1 MRLTTPAWN
10 SFTPNLNF
18 TRLAIVLSAPVLLF
32 NFAPSAVADTVT
44 TYDII
49 FTTIE
54 GPGPTAGSFTYD
66 STTPRF
72 SDFTVV
78 YNGVIFDFTADANHP
93 NNHAPSGICSPA
105 DPNTGWLI
113 ISHSCDISSS
123 VDYWGVS
130 PCCGIDSVF
139 SFLDSNNAE
148 GAAID
153 AEVIP
158 PQPTETSE
166 NATSQGSWALS
177 PRSSPT
183 SVPEPGTRV
192 LLAAALAG
200 AIFARKRIVPGVRP
214 ANRMVT
220 DYTLK
225 CYIPAAGGTSGDMR
239 RSM

>member
-1 MRLTTPAWN
+1 MRLITPARN
-10 SFTPNLNF
+10 SFTPNLNL
-18 TRLAIVLSAPVLLF
+18 TRLAIVFSAPVLLF

-49 FTTIE
+49 FTAIE
-54 GPGPTAGSFTYD
+54 GPTPTAGSFTYN
-66 STTPRF
+66 STTPGF

-130 PCCGIDSVF
+130 PCCNIDSSF

-148 GAAID
+148 GAALLVTIT
-153 AEVIP
+153 P
-158 PQPTETSE
+158 PQPTETDDNVTSE
-166 NATSQGSWALS
+166 GSWALS
-177 PRSSPT
+177 PRSSNT

-192 LLAAALAG
+192 LLATAFGAG
-200 AIFARKRIVPGVRP
+200 AIFARKRIFPGVR
-214 ANRMVT
+214 
-220 DYTLK
+220 
-225 CYIPAAGGTSGDMR
+225 
-239 RSM
+239 